1 MAAAVAEKLIL
12 AAERLM
18 RAGRNADDLTSR
30 EIAAEAGASVGLVN
44 YHFGS
49 KDALIAAAADRIFA
63 DFAPR
68 WDRVAAAAEK
78 AGKAARESGA
88 DEAGAVG
95 AAFRAG
101 TEELKAL
108 LKDIAAAATLTAG
121 GSEFTVRRE
130 LMEGDLTTTKFLAPV
145 LRAILPPGTD
155 ERELRMACFFIVT
168 PLQTLL
174 LRHRW
179 FDEWT
184 GSDIGDRKQRD
195 AVFDFLVD
203 RILEP
208 FAAKAGR
215 GSTNTR

>member
-30 EIAAEAGASVGLVN
+30 EIAAEAGASAGLVN

-49 KDALIAAAADRIFA
+49 KNTLIAAAADRIFA

-68 WDRVAAAAEK
+68 WDRVAAAAD
-78 AGKAARESGA
+78 AAASSARAAGA
-88 DEAGAVG
+88 DEEAASR
-95 AAFRAG
+95 AAFRSGSEA
-101 TEELKAL
+101 LKAL
-108 LKDIAAAATLTAG
+108 LKDIASAAALTAG
-121 GSEFTVRRE
+121 GSDFTVRRE
-130 LMEGDLTTTKFLAPV
+130 LFEGDLTTTKFLVPV
-145 LRAILPPGTD
+145 LRSIVPPGTD
-155 ERELRMACFFIVT
+155 ERELRLASFFIVT

-174 LRHRW
+174 LRRAW

-208 FAAKAGR
+208 FAPKTGKD
-215 GSTNTR
+215 STNTR